1 MVHSSFFQASYI
13 VFPADIFQGCL
24 MWLFI
29 PLLRA
34 LSSSPQSRF
43 KNSDVVELT
52 LVKKY
57 CPFKSLSQSA
67 NTFVLVNMPVRIF
80 TVA

>member
-1 MVHSSFFQASYI
+1 
-13 VFPADIFQGCL
+13 

-43 KNSDVVELT
+43 KNSDVAELT
-52 LVKKY
+52 LVKKC